1 MDKYYGTNNYISLG
15 VTSSNNIDST
25 PRVQGDVQKDI
36 SPELLEL
43 YADGLCIDSSN
54 PNVSDTFLVRSI

>member
-15 VTSSNNIDST
+15 VTSPDNIDST

-43 YADGLCIDSSN
+43 YADGLYIDSSN
-54 PNVSDTFLVRSI
+54 PNISDTFLVRSI